1 MQTVLTRMVLT
12 NAHAKWDTSVM
23 DAHVQVA
30 LKMILLIFPYVTNF
44 CQSSHNFK
52 QRYPCMFMHRVT
64 MIHIFC
70 YIFSNDKM
78 ICMTMSHKN
87 DKVKNVS
94 MVS

>member
-12 NAHAKWDTSVM
+12 NAHAKWDTSVV
-23 DAHVQVA
+23 DAHVQVV

-52 QRYPCMFMHRVT
+52 QRYSCMFTHRVT

-70 YIFSNDKM
+70 YIFCNDKR

-87 DKVKNVS
+87 DKVQNEF